1 MAIPEAEPS
10 RDTMNL
16 DRQKAVQSLFLE
28 VRPARAGER
37 FAPLGMAG
45 RTRLVRDVLADAGWA
60 RAFRDSAPVV
70 ARCDT
75 GEILWIIG
83 LAQAESSRVT
93 AGALSSRRSPNLLC
107 LTAEFGC

>member
-1 MAIPEAEPS
+1 MRSPWGLGTAAHLVTTDEVLTEFLAAVAGGGTFLRQRAAAI
-10 RDTMNL
+10 
-16 DRQKAVQSLFLE
+16 
-28 VRPARAGER
+28 VRAI
-37 FAPLGMAG
+37 
-45 RTRLVRDVLADAGWA
+45 LADAGWA

-93 AGALSSRRSPNLLC
+93 AVTFSSPRAPNLIC